1 MNKLVDENNK
11 TYERSFSKKPI
22 DADCSVLLKE
32 SETNPNAP
40 KFKGG
45 KGSKLISTKTLLV
58 KVTQKIGKNKDL
70 LLVL

>member
-1 MNKLVDENNK
+1 MNKLVNENNK

-45 KGSKLISTKTLLV
+45 KGVKINKHKNTFSKGYTENW
-58 KVTQKIGKNKDL
+58 QK
-70 LLVL
+70 

>member
-22 DADCSVLLKE
+22 DADCSLLLKE

-40 KFKGG
+40 KFKVGNRVKINKHKNTFS
-45 KGSKLISTKTLLV
+45 KGYTE
-58 KVTQKIGKNKDL
+58 N
-70 LLVL
+70 